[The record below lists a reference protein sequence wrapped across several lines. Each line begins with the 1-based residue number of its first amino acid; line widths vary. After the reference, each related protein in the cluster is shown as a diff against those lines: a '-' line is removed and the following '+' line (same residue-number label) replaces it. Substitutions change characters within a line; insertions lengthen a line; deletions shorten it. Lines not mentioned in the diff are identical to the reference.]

1 MLHTKLLLHRLA
13 RVPWLL
19 AASLVLGW
27 SGMAVAQNAKI
38 SLTAVPT
45 VISEDAG
52 ATDVVLTATLD
63 GLDGKVFGE
72 DVVLPLVIGGD
83 GDTAMRDVDYTATV
97 SK

>member
-27 SGMAVAQNAKI
+27 SGMAAAQTSATI
-38 SLTAVPT
+38 SLTAAPT

-63 GLDGKVFGE
+63 MGRCSARTWSCPWSLVEMGIRRHARCGL
-72 DVVLPLVIGGD
+72 
-83 GDTAMRDVDYTATV
+83 
-97 SK
+97 